1 MAVLATVLAVVL
13 LARWWWWRAPAPS
26 LTPAG
31 ATVPGVRLDL
41 NTAAW
46 FELDALPGVGET
58 LARRIVE
65 DRERRGPFATVDD
78 LARVPGISTV
88 SVSRWRPFL
97 TIAGADT
104 PARD

>member
-1 MAVLATVLAVVL
+1 MAVLAVALAAVL
-13 LARWWWWRAPAPS
+13 LARWWSWQAAAPPLAPGG
-26 LTPAG
+26 TPL
-31 ATVPGVRLDL
+31 PGVRLDL
-41 NTAAW
+41 NAAAW

-65 DRERRGPFATVDD
+65 DRERRGPFASLDD
-78 LARVPGISTV
+78 LARVPGISDA
-88 SVSRWRPFL
+88 SLSRWRPFL